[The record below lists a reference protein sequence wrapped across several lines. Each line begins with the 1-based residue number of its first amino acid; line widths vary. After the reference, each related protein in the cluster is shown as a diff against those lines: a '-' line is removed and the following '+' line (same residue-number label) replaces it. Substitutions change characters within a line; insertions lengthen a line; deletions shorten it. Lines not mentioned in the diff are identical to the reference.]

1 MPIDLRQYARTSSRE
16 WMDVHDKRLEKDGK
30 NLSDMIS
37 AIVKALMKIPSF
49 KYFDIEKNVKSENR
63 EVFVKNSVRLYRHLS
78 RLPIQ
83 PIDEPCLQRTKR
95 VSQLAIEQKNNPEN
109 DSQENGQ
116 AMDKEG

>member
-63 EVFVKNSVRLYRHLS
+63 EVFVKIACDFIDTYPGYRFNRLMNRVYNEPNEFHNSLLN
-78 RLPIQ
+78 
-83 PIDEPCLQRTKR
+83 K
-95 VSQLAIEQKNNPEN
+95 KNNPEN